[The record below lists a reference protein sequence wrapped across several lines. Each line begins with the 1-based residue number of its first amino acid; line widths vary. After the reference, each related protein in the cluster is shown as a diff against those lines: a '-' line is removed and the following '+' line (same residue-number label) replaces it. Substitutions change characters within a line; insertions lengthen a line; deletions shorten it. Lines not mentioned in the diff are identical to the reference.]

1 MVVGSV
7 LEAKRKKECGERS
20 EHQLSDA
27 AVRSNKVSTENLPW
41 AFMSVRSTLD
51 CS

>member
-27 AVRSNKVSTENLPW
+27 ALRSDVSTWNLPW
-41 AFMSVRSTLD
+41 DFMSASSKPD
-51 CS
+51 CR